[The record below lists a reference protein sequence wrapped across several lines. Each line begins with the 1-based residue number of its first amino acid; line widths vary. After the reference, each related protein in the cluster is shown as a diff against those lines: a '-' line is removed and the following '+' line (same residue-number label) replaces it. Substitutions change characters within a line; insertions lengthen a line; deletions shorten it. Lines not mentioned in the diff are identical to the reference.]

1 VTHPAIGQDTAA
13 KAKVTRRTPLEQDQ
27 KEMNRILRLTF
38 FDARDRLNL
47 VKALFRTKDA
57 EILINEKII
66 NRLPTSKP
74 PHTNRF

>member
-1 VTHPAIGQDTAA
+1 
-13 KAKVTRRTPLEQDQ
+13 RTPLEQDQ

-74 PHTNRF
+74 SHTNRF